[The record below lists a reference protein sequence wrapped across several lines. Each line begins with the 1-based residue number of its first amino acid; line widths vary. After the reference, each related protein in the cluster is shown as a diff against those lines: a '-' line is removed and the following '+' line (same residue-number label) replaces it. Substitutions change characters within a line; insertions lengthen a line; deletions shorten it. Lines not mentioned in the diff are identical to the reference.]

1 MISYCHLVE
10 LPRRYLIQ
18 RKVVKTKN
26 EKKEL
31 YSRLGT
37 QRNRSKKKTDNHIA
51 FSYAMSPLF
60 KLLPNI
66 CNIFKCPPVL
76 SARISVESGY
86 SKIRRGLPSPWAAS
100 SQSEFRWR
108 IRYEQP
114 GTRSETR
121 TTTSTRF
128 SQLVVLTRK
137 PASFWL
143 ENVIAVVI
151 LLLGWFSNRTGNVSW
166 RRQNARKGLN
176 TTSGAQFAVVPL
188 VKPVV

>member
-1 MISYCHLVE
+1 M
-10 LPRRYLIQ
+10 
-18 RKVVKTKN
+18 KTKN

-37 QRNRSKKKTDNHIA
+37 QRNRSKKKLITTSLFPMPCHHYSSCYQTSVTSSSVRRYYPRA
-51 FSYAMSPLF
+51 FPYKADTQ
-60 KLLPNI
+60 N
-66 CNIFKCPPVL
+66 
-76 SARISVESGY
+76 
-86 SKIRRGLPSPWAAS
+86 IRRGLPSPWAAS

-151 LLLGWFSNRTGNVSW
+151 LLLVLARVSPFARWRLFTTKTRIHFVFPFIFKFGNPIEV
-166 RRQNARKGLN
+166 
-176 TTSGAQFAVVPL
+176 
-188 VKPVV
+188 

>member
-1 MISYCHLVE
+1 M
-10 LPRRYLIQ
+10 
-18 RKVVKTKN
+18 KTKN

-37 QRNRSKKKTDNHIA
+37 QRNRSKKKLITTSLFPMPCHHYSSFYQTSVTSSSVHRYYPRA
-51 FSYAMSPLF
+51 FPYKADTQ
-60 KLLPNI
+60 N
-66 CNIFKCPPVL
+66 
-76 SARISVESGY
+76 
-86 SKIRRGLPSPWAAS
+86 IRRGLPSPRAAS